1 MWASKTMSF
10 HRFDSSA
17 VMGETVH
24 RAAKHLPNALRGV
37 SERLNS
43 ILECRLSDTNAFQP
57 LFRNGSG
64 TALKGGEQAF
74 RFRNKP
80 LPFFRKGRLIFR

>member
-1 MWASKTMSF
+1 MPF

-17 VMGETVH
+17 DTRETVR
-24 RAAKHLPNALRGV
+24 RAAKQLTNALRGV
-37 SERLNS
+37 SDRLRG
-43 ILECRLSDTNAFQP
+43 IPATLHDRQSDKNTSHI

-64 TALKGGEQAF
+64 TAPKGGAQAF

>member
-1 MWASKTMSF
+1 MSF
-10 HRFDSSA
+10 HRFDSSDA
-17 VMGETVH
+17 TLQTVR
-24 RAAKHLPNALRGV
+24 RAAKHLTNALRGI
-37 SERLNS
+37 SDRLRG
-43 ILECRLSDTNAFQP
+43 ILADLHDTQSDSNASHI

-64 TALKGGEQAF
+64 TASTGGAQAF